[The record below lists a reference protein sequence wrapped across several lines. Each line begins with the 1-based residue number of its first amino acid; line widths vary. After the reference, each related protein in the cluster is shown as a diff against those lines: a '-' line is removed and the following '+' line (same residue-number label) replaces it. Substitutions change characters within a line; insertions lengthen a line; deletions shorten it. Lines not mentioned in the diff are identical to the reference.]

1 MTRGIRA
8 SIDDAGTFSTSP
20 HLSQD
25 WEETLVPSSSAYAI
39 SQATT
44 DADLVARAQA
54 GEREAFS
61 PLMQRHNRRLYRV
74 ARAVLGDEA
83 EAEDV
88 VQEGY
93 LRAFSHLKDFRGEA
107 SVETWLTRIV
117 LNEALGRLR
126 RRRKMVDLSVLD
138 VGGERSRILMFPG
151 VERSADPESD
161 AARAQIRRLLERAV
175 DDLPPAFRTVFVMRD
190 VEGMSMEETA
200 THLGIRAETVKTRLH
215 RARRLLRS
223 ALEGQ
228 FAATLQDTFPFD
240 GARCARMSDQVMRRL
255 TGETAS

>member
-1 MTRGIRA
+1 
-8 SIDDAGTFSTSP
+8 
-20 HLSQD
+20 
-25 WEETLVPSSSAYAI
+25 VPSSSAHAI
-39 SQATT
+39 SQAAT

-138 VGGERSRILMFPG
+138 VGGEGSRILMFPG

-200 THLGIRAETVKTRLH
+200 AHLGIRPETVKTRLH
-215 RARRLLRS
+215 RARGMLRDNVEKKIGPVVME
-223 ALEGQ
+223 A
-228 FAATLQDTFPFD
+228 FPFA
-240 GARCARMSDQVMRRL
+240 GRRCERL
-255 TGETAS
+255 TKTVLKRLGFAQ